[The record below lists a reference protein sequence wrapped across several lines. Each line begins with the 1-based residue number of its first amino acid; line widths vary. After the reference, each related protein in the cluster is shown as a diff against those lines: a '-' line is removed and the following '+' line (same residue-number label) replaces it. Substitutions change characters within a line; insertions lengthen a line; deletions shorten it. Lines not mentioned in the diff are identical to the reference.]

1 MKECYLLLLLGEQER
16 VAEAALMDVS
26 VIVCTWNNP
35 KRLATTL
42 AAIRQCRIP
51 QDMRWELVLTNNGS
65 TDDTRAVAQDFAGEL
80 PLVYLE
86 EPRPGLSLA
95 KNAALRTATGRLLV
109 FTDDDVTPCGDWLAT
124 YWTAYRDRPSGYYF
138 GGPIGS
144 EYEHGRPA
152 EEILRVAGH
161 AITGLDWGSTAR
173 ALTESERLY
182 PANWACPAAAMRAV
196 GEFDPRLGLCSSLP
210 KRRVGETFDLMD
222 RLTAIGM
229 SGWYLPEARV
239 LHFVPASK
247 CTVEFLGQNAEAIGS
262 YSVRAARPHRF
273 LIRRPELRQWCAMQG
288 PTLAGVPWPL
298 YVKTLLL
305 AGRWLWLRALGRRA
319 YSEYVALR
327 FCLGRIRGY
336 RELRRTTVAH
346 AAPPEAAGRRP

>member
-1 MKECYLLLLLGEQER
+1 
-16 VAEAALMDVS
+16 MDVS

-65 TDDTRAVAQDFAGEL
+65 TDDTRAVAQDFAGGL

-144 EYEHGRPA
+144 EYEHGRPRRSCA
-152 EEILRVAGH
+152 WLDMPSRAS
-161 AITGLDWGSTAR
+161 TGA
-173 ALTESERLY
+173 
-182 PANWACPAAAMRAV
+182 
-196 GEFDPRLGLCSSLP
+196 PRP
-210 KRRVGETFDLMD
+210 
-222 RLTAIGM
+222 
-229 SGWYLPEARV
+229 
-239 LHFVPASK
+239 
-247 CTVEFLGQNAEAIGS
+247 
-262 YSVRAARPHRF
+262 
-273 LIRRPELRQWCAMQG
+273 
-288 PTLAGVPWPL
+288 
-298 YVKTLLL
+298 
-305 AGRWLWLRALGRRA
+305 GR
-319 YSEYVALR
+319 
-327 FCLGRIRGY
+327 
-336 RELRRTTVAH
+336 
-346 AAPPEAAGRRP
+346 